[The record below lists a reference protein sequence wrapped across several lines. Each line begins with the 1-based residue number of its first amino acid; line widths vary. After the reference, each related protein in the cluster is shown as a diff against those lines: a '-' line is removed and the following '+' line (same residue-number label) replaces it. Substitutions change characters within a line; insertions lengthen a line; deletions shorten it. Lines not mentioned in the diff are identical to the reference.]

1 MRDATESEQVRRYR
15 AACWDECR
23 LEEDMGFRG
32 FVFRNAEG
40 LMVAEAIARAGEVI
54 QLVRPAA
61 AVPVG

>member
-1 MRDATESEQVRRYR
+1 MRHADQ
-15 AACWDECR
+15 CR
-23 LEEDMGFRG
+23 QEEDMGFRG